1 MNELGFE
8 NAYNLAGAGILE
20 MEMILSLL
28 KLERHFPL
36 FLYLKRKPKT

>member
-8 NAYNLAGAGILE
+8 NAYNLAGGHIRDGDGYCR
-20 MEMILSLL
+20 SL